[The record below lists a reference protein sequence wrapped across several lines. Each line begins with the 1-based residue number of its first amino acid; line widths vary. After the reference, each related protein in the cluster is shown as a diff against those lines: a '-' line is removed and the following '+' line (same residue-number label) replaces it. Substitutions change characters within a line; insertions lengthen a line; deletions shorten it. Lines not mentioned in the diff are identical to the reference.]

1 MKLFIVT
8 CALSLLTSFQ
18 NNSEV
23 VIDKTEAQKACYLL
37 MDIRRNPGNYHK
49 ELGFPKSTK
58 PSAIKLKWND
68 KLAGAAEAKAID
80 MAKRDYFGHVD
91 PDGYGINYFI
101 NESGYKLVPDWIKNK
116 SLNYFESLAVNTSGG
131 EESIKYLIIDA
142 KTPSLG
148 HRKHLLGLDKWNASL
163 TDIGIGFAR
172 RENGSKYKTYTCI
185 IIAKH
190 DW

>member
-18 NNSEV
+18 NKSEV
-23 VIDKTEAQKACYLL
+23 VIDKTEAQKAFHLL
-37 MDIRRNPGNYHK
+37 MDIRRNPVNYHK
-49 ELGFPKSTK
+49 ELGFPKSNK
-58 PSAIKLKWND
+58 PSAIKLKWNE
-68 KLAGAAEAKAID
+68 KLAGVAEAKAID
-80 MAKRDYFGHVD
+80 MAKRNYFGHVD

>member
-1 MKLFIVT
+1 MKLFLVT

-23 VIDKTEAQKACYLL
+23 VIDKTEAQKAFHLL

-68 KLAGAAEAKAID
+68 KLAGVAEAKAID

-91 PDGYGINYFI
+91 PDG
-101 NESGYKLVPDWIKNK
+101 
-116 SLNYFESLAVNTSGG
+116 
-131 EESIKYLIIDA
+131 
-142 KTPSLG
+142 
-148 HRKHLLGLDKWNASL
+148 
-163 TDIGIGFAR
+163 
-172 RENGSKYKTYTCI
+172 
-185 IIAKH
+185 
-190 DW
+190 